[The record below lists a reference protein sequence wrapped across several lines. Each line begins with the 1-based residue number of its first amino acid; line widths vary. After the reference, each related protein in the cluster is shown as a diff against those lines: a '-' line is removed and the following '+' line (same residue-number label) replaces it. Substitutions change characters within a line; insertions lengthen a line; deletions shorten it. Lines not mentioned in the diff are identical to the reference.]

1 MFVEV
6 FTLEISL
13 MFAWTLIISWKNIF
27 QQNMNREGRK
37 FSLRRISAIVKHH
50 LQVRF
55 CCQVLFHFVHN
66 RVRSLVR
73 REKGHLQWHFL
84 ADEIPPVTV
93 TYMLRIWN
101 PNHAWGWVIPCIN
114 LTKPCI
120 DLSDTLYKLD
130 PTLLKMSLLG
140 KDNLVPLVSHIH
152 FILSCLPLITH
163 ANGWWL

>member
-50 LQVRF
+50 LQVSF
-55 CCQVLFHFVHN
+55 CYQVLFHFAYYLLYN

-73 REKGHLQWHFL
+73 REKGHL
-84 ADEIPPVTV
+84 
-93 TYMLRIWN
+93 
-101 PNHAWGWVIPCIN
+101 
-114 LTKPCI
+114 
-120 DLSDTLYKLD
+120 
-130 PTLLKMSLLG
+130 
-140 KDNLVPLVSHIH
+140 
-152 FILSCLPLITH
+152 
-163 ANGWWL
+163 

>member
-1 MFVEV
+1 MRKHWNAMFVEV

-50 LQVRF
+50 LQVSF
-55 CCQVLFHFVHN
+55 CYQVLFHFAHFLLYN

-73 REKGHLQWHFL
+73 REKGHLWWHLL
-84 ADEIPPVTV
+84 ADGIPPVTL
-93 TYMLRIWN
+93 TYMERIRN
-101 PNHAWGWVIPCIN
+101 PNHAWDWVIPCIK
-114 LTKPCI
+114 TSPDSVKDMP
-120 DLSDTLYKLD
+120 
-130 PTLLKMSLLG
+130 LLVQA
-140 KDNLVPLVSHIH
+140 NLVPLVSHIH